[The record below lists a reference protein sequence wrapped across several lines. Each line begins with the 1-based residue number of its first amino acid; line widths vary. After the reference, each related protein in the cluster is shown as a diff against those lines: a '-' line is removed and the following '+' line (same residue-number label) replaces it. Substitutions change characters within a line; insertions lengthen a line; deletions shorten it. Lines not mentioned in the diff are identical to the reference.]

1 MDTNIISKVKDR
13 LKSKM
18 AGDVI
23 WTFAGQVLV
32 LLAAFALNKVL
43 SVRLDVDTFGE
54 YNLVKR
60 SVSVISFVMLAGTGI
75 AMPRYLA
82 IYIGKNNLPQAKA
95 FVRAAILFVITA
107 TVAVSLIAIIFKS

>member
-1 MDTNIISKVKDR
+1 MIKKVILTVRQR

-23 WTFAGQVLV
+23 WTFAAQVLV
-32 LLAAFALNKVL
+32 LLSAFVLNKIL

-60 SVSVISFVMLAGTGI
+60 SVTVISL
-75 AMPRYLA
+75 
-82 IYIGKNNLPQAKA
+82 
-95 FVRAAILFVITA
+95 
-107 TVAVSLIAIIFKS
+107 